1 MLNNI
6 LEFFYIVCGI
16 MMLYTA
22 YSALINKTNE
32 ARYGTAIFWGVNGVI
47 FVAGNFMP
55 FVVSGILL
63 LVVGVVSVLKK
74 VKIGKLDEPAEDFR
88 RKAADKIGNKIFIPA
103 VVLAFA
109 AFAIAQWSG
118 LGGLIGIGIAS
129 VIALIVAVVITKSPI
144 KYTTIDSDR
153 LLQQVGPSAILPQ
166 ILAAL
171 GIVFTLAGVGDVI
184 SNLIAT
190 VIPKGNILAGC
201 IAYCI
206 GMFVFTIVMGNAF
219 AAFAVITAGIG
230 FPFVIAN
237 GADPA
242 IAGALALTAGYCGT
256 LITPM
261 AANFNV
267 VPAALLEMEN
277 KNQVI
282 FAQFPIAILL
292 LVIHIILMYFWAF

>member
-1 MLNNI
+1 MLDNI
-6 LEFFYIVCGI
+6 LEFFYILCGI

-22 YSALINKTNE
+22 YSALINKTNP
-32 ARYGTAIFWGVNGVI
+32 ARIGTALFWGITGII
-47 FVAGNFMP
+47 FIIGNFIP
-55 FVVSGILL
+55 FFITGILL
-63 LVVGVVSVLKK
+63 LILGLISVLNK
-74 VKIGKLDEPAEDFR
+74 VKIGKLDEPQPEFR
-88 RKAADKIGNKIFIPA
+88 RKAANKIGNKIFLPA
-103 VVLAFA
+103 IVLAVA
-109 AFAIAQWSG
+109 AFVIAQWSG

-129 VIALIVAVVITKSPI
+129 VIGLIVAIIITKAPI
-144 KYTTIDSDR
+144 KYSAVDSDR

-171 GIVFTLAGVGDVI
+171 GIVFTLAGVGNVI
-184 SNLIAT
+184 SRLIST
-190 VIPKGNILAGC
+190 IIPDGNILCGT
-201 IAYCI
+201 IAYCV

-230 FPFVIAN
+230 YPFVIAQ

-261 AANFNV
+261 AANFNI
-267 VPAALLEMEN
+267 VPAALLETEN

-282 FAQFPIAILL
+282 IAQFPIAIVLL
-292 LVIHIILMYFWAF
+292 LIHIVLMYYWAF